1 MGWFEPVDAYCERT
15 GPEYWA
21 EPVNAL
27 TNAAFVLAA
36 AILWPRGRGVPIA
49 RALVGVLAVIGAGS
63 FLWHTHATRRAGLD
77 DRGLPAPCS
86 RGALTRPGIGARACM

>member
-1 MGWFEPVDAYCERT
+1 MWSEQVIACCERSDF
-15 GPEYWA
+15 GFWA

-36 AILWPRGRGVPIA
+36 AIMWPRGRGVPIA